1 MEKGTW
7 VVCVNDSNWHPDA
20 SIKMSGLPV
29 KNELYQVRDAVPYI
43 PGLTS
48 GSGIKLEGIYGEE
61 RYFASKNGNKHWLE
75 YAFRGDR
82 FQVVNDL
89 WSFLTQESDVQKKSN
104 DFHRNHQKLLSA
116 LLKKGYEGLTDE
128 EKRYWN
134 NVY

>member
-61 RYFASKNGNKHWLE
+61 RYFASKMVINTG
-75 YAFRGDR
+75 
-82 FQVVNDL
+82 
-89 WSFLTQESDVQKKSN
+89 
-104 DFHRNHQKLLSA
+104 
-116 LLKKGYEGLTDE
+116 
-128 EKRYWN
+128 
-134 NVY
+134 